1 MVKLSCSNNL
11 KKILM
16 LHLILY
22 YKELLQNK
30 VLDSKS
36 HQEVIQLNI
45 HQNSNFIYKLR
56 CLIHII
62 HQKSQL
68 NVPLLTLLLQKVVS
82 KNNYQLMLLTKKKP
96 SQNNKD
102 NNLLRIKMIIKSKF
116 LDQKKN
122 SLMYCKKL
130 ILIRF
135 LKISSLLRNQMKQK
149 LFLMKLKKNKK
160 KPLLLQK
167 LLMSKEKF
175 IDQLLLKV
183 QCFISYVFH
192 FASYLICI
200 NTLLNRSN
208 YFSIKLCQNVKLK
221 VQKEFR
227 LLS

>member
-1 MVKLSCSNNL
+1 MVKQSCLNNL

-16 LHLILY
+16 LHLILC

-45 HQNSNFIYKLR
+45 HQNFNFIYKLR

-62 HQKSQL
+62 HLKLQL

-82 KNNYQLMLLTKKKP
+82 KNNYQLMSLIKKKL

-122 SLMYCKKL
+122 FLMYCKKL

-135 LKISSLLRNQMKQK
+135 LKISNLLKNQMKLK
-149 LFLMKLKKNKK
+149 LFLMKLKKNKN
-160 KPLLLQK
+160 KP
-167 LLMSKEKF
+167 
-175 IDQLLLKV
+175 
-183 QCFISYVFH
+183 
-192 FASYLICI
+192 
-200 NTLLNRSN
+200 
-208 YFSIKLCQNVKLK
+208 
-221 VQKEFR
+221 
-227 LLS
+227 